1 MTVDSACPQLHNH
14 AAQIP
19 VLSVEGAAPVALKRE
34 GTATERVFKIH
45 IGSASGAGSGVGGVL
60 MLLVEERWMRLIYIC
75 VLKVQGGPGDSY

>member
-45 IGSASGAGSGVGGVL
+45 IGSASGAGRGGCL
-60 MLLVEERWMRLIYIC
+60 DAAGGG
-75 VLKVQGGPGDSY
+75 KVDEAHLYVCPYGPGWPR

>member
-34 GTATERVFKIH
+34 GTATEHVFKIH
-45 IGSASGAGSGVGGVL
+45 IGSASGSGGLSGGLDAAGGG
-60 MLLVEERWMRLIYIC
+60 
-75 VLKVQGGPGDSY
+75 KVHEAHLYVCPYGPGWPR